1 LPASKS
7 LSFRRQAIPA
17 ERWTVKIKRPKRQDG
32 ENMGKV
38 FLDGESL
45 TLEGVRDVA
54 EGRAG
59 VKIHP
64 SVGEKMRR
72 SRNFVEKALRRR
84 EKIYGVTTGFGLLSD
99 RLISLPQIDDLQRN
113 LIRSHSVGVGPF
125 FDEATTRAIMV
136 LRANVMAKGYSGVRL
151 EVLRRLGDMVNKG
164 VHPLIPEQGSVGASG
179 DLAPLAHLTSVMIGE
194 GEAVYRGQRMP
205 GKKAMEKAGI
215 PLVTLKAKE
224 GLALINGTQVM
235 TAVGLLALLRAEG
248 LCKVADIVGAC
259 TLDALKGTFSAFDPD
274 IQRVRP
280 FPGQLAV
287 ARNFQ
292 KLGEYDPIAESHKS
306 CSKIQD
312 AYSLRCMPQVHGAV
326 RDALGYVR
334 RTLEVE
340 VNSATDNPLIFA
352 ERGKILNCGNFHG
365 EPVAFAM
372 DLLGI
377 VAAELGSISE
387 RRIEKLINP
396 ALSGL
401 PAFLTQKGGLHS
413 GLMMVQVSAASLVS
427 ENKILAHPA
436 SVDSIPTSADK
447 EDHVSM
453 GTIAARKGRDIVRN
467 VEQILAMELLCA
479 IQGLE
484 FLLPLH
490 PGRGIYQAYKVVREK
505 VPPIEGDR
513 RFSRDI
519 QEIHSLIESGE
530 LLGRVEK
537 VSGSLQ

>member
-1 LPASKS
+1 MK
-7 LSFRRQAIPA
+7 
-17 ERWTVKIKRPKRQDG
+17 TVYLDG
-32 ENMGKV
+32 EN
-38 FLDGESL
+38 L
-45 TLEGVRDVA
+45 TLEQVQEVS
-54 EGRAG
+54 EGKARIR
-59 VKIHP
+59 IHP
-64 SVGEKMRR
+64 SIKGKVKS
-72 SRNFVEKALRRR
+72 SRDFVEKALRQG
-84 EKIYGVTTGFGLLSD
+84 EKIYGVTTGFGLLCD
-99 RLISLPQIDDLQRN
+99 QLISLPQIEESQRN

-125 FDEATTRAIMV
+125 FDEATTRGIMV
-136 LRANVMAKGYSGVRL
+136 LRANVIAKGFSGVRL
-151 EVLRRLGDMVNKG
+151 EVLRRLAEMINKG

-179 DLAPLAHLTSVMIGE
+179 DLAPLAHLSSVLLGE
-194 GEAVYRGQRMP
+194 GDAIYRGKRMP
-205 GKKAMEKAGI
+205 GKKAMKKAGI
-215 PLVTLKAKE
+215 PLLILKAKE
-224 GLALINGTQVM
+224 GLSLINGTQVM
-235 TAVGLLALLRAEG
+235 TAVGLLALLRAER

-274 IQRVRP
+274 IQKVRP

-292 KLGEYDPIAESHKS
+292 NLGKYDPIAESHKS
-306 CSKIQD
+306 CPKVED
-312 AYSLRCMPQVHGAV
+312 AYSIRCMPQVHRAV

-340 VNSATDNPLIFA
+340 VNSATDNPLIFV

-365 EPVAFAM
+365 EPVAFAL

-377 VAAELGSISE
+377 AMAELGSISE

-401 PAFLTQKGGLHS
+401 PPFLTQKGGLHS

-427 ENKILAHPA
+427 ENKVLAHPA

-453 GTIAARKGRDIVRN
+453 GTIAARKARDIVRN
-467 VEQILAMELLCA
+467 VEQVLAMELLCA
-479 IQGLE
+479 TQGLE

-490 PGRGIYQAYKVVREK
+490 PGRGIHEAYKVVREK

-513 RFSRDI
+513 RFSEDI
-519 QEIHSLIESGE
+519 KKIYALIESGE
-530 LLGRVEK
+530 LLRSVEK
-537 VSGSLQ
+537 IAGNLN